1 MPDDRDLIRSRID
14 LVDLVGER
22 VKLTR
27 SGKKWKGLCPFHA
40 EKTPSFYVD
49 SDLQLFH
56 CFGCKKGGD
65 IFGWVIE
72 SEGVDFR
79 QALEML
85 AAKVGIELSG
95 GHAKPD
101 ETRKRL
107 ELMEDALTF
116 FREAYRKSEKVR
128 SYAEKRGLDTA
139 TADLWQV
146 GYAPST
152 EYELGTY
159 LGKKKHF
166 LRDAEELSLLTST
179 SSGYLDFFR
188 NRLMF
193 PIRDEQGRL
202 VAFSGR
208 SMDGTEPKY
217 INSRESPLFH
227 KGSVLF
233 GLHLARPLLKESRRA
248 VLVEGQMDVIAC
260 QRAAVPAVAPLG
272 TALTETQAQ
281 KLKRSCD
288 EVVVFYDGDRAGRAA
303 AEKAF
308 ETLGAV
314 GIRRSAVVVGAGED
328 PDTILESK
336 GPEHLRSLAEN
347 RVSPLR
353 YRIAWLIR
361 EHDAVPGIVSAD
373 FWESVE
379 TTLSRSRHLLEVDAI
394 IDELSAYHPNAKVDR
409 LNVVRSLRAQVA
421 SRTKDRKAGKTTVT
435 IQGTLAKPRGPER
448 LILLAALD
456 PEFRNGAWPMLGED
470 DLIVSSGGR
479 FLADALLSY
488 SAEAPESGRSDI
500 ASGLEEEART
510 AIIALDA
517 TTDPMGDD
525 ILLLSDSAIQGAYE
539 ILLKE
544 KARRQRL
551 SRYTADQKAE
561 TLEKM
566 YGESS
571 TEQGE

>member
-79 QALEML
+79 EALEML
-85 AAKVGIELSG
+85 AAKTGVELSG
-95 GHAKPD
+95 GRAKPD
-101 ETRKRL
+101 ETRRRL
-107 ELMEDALTF
+107 EIMEEALAF
-116 FREAYRKSEKVR
+116 FREAYRKTEKTR
-128 SYAEKRGLDTA
+128 TYAEKRGLDAA
-139 TADLWQV
+139 TVDIWQI
-146 GYAPST
+146 GFAPSS

-159 LGKKKHF
+159 LGKKKHS

-233 GLHLARPLLKESRRA
+233 GLHLARPLLKDSRRA

-272 TALTETQAQ
+272 TALTEAQAQ

-288 EVVVFYDGDRAGRAA
+288 EVVVFYDGDHAGRAA

-308 ETLGAV
+308 EMLGTV

-328 PDTILESK
+328 PDTILDDK
-336 GPEHLRSLAEN
+336 GPEHLRNLTEN

-353 YRIAWLIR
+353 YRIAWLMR
-361 EHDAVPGIVSAD
+361 EHGAKPGIASPE
-373 FWESVE
+373 FWEAVE
-379 TTLSRSRHLLEVDAI
+379 TNLARSRHLLEVDAI

-421 SRTKDRKAGKTTVT
+421 ARTKDREAGKTTVT

-456 PEFRNGAWPMLGED
+456 PEFRSGAWPMLGEH

-479 FLADALLSY
+479 FLADALLNY
-488 SAEAPESGRSDI
+488 SAEAPTASRSDI
-500 ASGLEEEART
+500 ANGLEEESRT

-517 TTDPMGDD
+517 TIDPMGDD